1 MFVNLNDLRGL
12 NTTEVSYPGAPSV
25 EEQMTMFHSGPLD
38 VVPETTETVKE
49 AGHKQQA
56 ITSAWD
62 GLGQEGEAAAPGKQK
77 RGSRGGI
84 VKKLVPFGL
93 GVAVGGAVCYFVFGK

>member
-38 VVPETTETVKE
+38 VAPETVETVKE

-56 ITSAWD
+56 ITSEWTS
-62 GLGQEGEAAAPGKQK
+62 GLGQEGEPAAGKKK
-77 RGSRGGI
+77 RGGRGGI